1 MTVVDVHNHAAP
13 SALLDLLRGLPGYGS
28 ASADPIRTDPAAKL
42 EQLTANGIDAALVSI
57 LPTMHGYDLAP
68 AVGEEVARTANAGLA
83 DYAAAAPDRLG
94 WMAHL
99 PLGAPDRIAGVLADA
114 AAAGADGVAVGTSV
128 GPDRLDAPSF
138 DPLWAAAAEA
148 GLPVFVHP
156 NYPWTA
162 GYPGLDEFHLQN
174 VLGHPLETTIT
185 VERLICAGVLDRY
198 PALRLVLAHGGG
210 YFPFQAGRLRHAR
223 TVRPELAESPADPW
237 AYRGQVCVD
246 TITHDTAALRYV
258 IERMGAQNVLL
269 GTDLPADMAT
279 PDPMAAL
286 AAATDPATARQIA
299 EANPKRLYG
308 FG

>member
-13 SALLDLLRGLPGYGS
+13 TALLDLLRGLPGYGS
-28 ASADPIRTDPAAKL
+28 AAADPIRTDPAAKL
-42 EQLTANGIDAALVSI
+42 EQLTANGIDMALVSM
-57 LPTMHGYDLAP
+57 LPTMHGYDLSP
-68 AVGEEVARTANAGLA
+68 AAGEEVARTANAGLR
-83 DYAAAAPDRLG
+83 DYAAAAPERLG

-99 PLGAPDRIAGVLADA
+99 PLGAPDRIPGVLASAVTD
-114 AAAGADGVAVGTSV
+114 GAVGVSVGTSA
-128 GPDRLDAPSF
+128 GPSRVDAPDF
-138 DPLWAAAAEA
+138 EPMWAAVAQA

-156 NYPWTA
+156 NYPWAA

-174 VLGHPLETTIT
+174 VLGHPLETTLT

-223 TVRPELAESPADPW
+223 TVRPELSDSPVDPW

-279 PDPMAAL
+279 PDPMGAL
-286 AAATDPATARQIA
+286 AAAADTATVQQIA
-299 EANPKRLYG
+299 AANPQRLYG
-308 FG
+308 VG

>member
-1 MTVVDVHNHAAP
+1 MTIVDVHNHAAP
-13 SALLDLLRGLPGYGS
+13 QALLDLLRAQPGYG
-28 ASADPIRTDPAAKL
+28 AAGADPLRSDPAAKL
-42 EQLTANGIDAALVSI
+42 AQLSEKGIDAALVSI
-57 LPTMHGYDLAP
+57 LPTLHGYDLPP
-68 AVGEEVARTANAGLA
+68 AAGEDVARAANAGLR
-83 DYAAAAPDRLG
+83 DYAAAAPDRLR

-114 AAAGADGVAVGTSV
+114 ARDGAVGVAVGTAV
-128 GPDRLDAPSF
+128 GPERLDAPAF
-138 DPLWAAAAEA
+138 EPLWEGVAGL

-156 NYPWTA
+156 NYPWTG
-162 GYPGLDEFHLQN
+162 GYPGLDDFHFQN

-185 VERLICAGVLDRY
+185 VERLICAGVLDRH
-198 PALRLVLAHGGG
+198 PTLRLVLAHGGG

-223 TVRPELAESPADPW
+223 MVRPELRSAPVDPW

-246 TITHDTAALRYV
+246 TITHDAAALRYV
-258 IERMGAQNVLL
+258 IERMGAENVLL

-286 AAATDPATARQIA
+286 AEAADPETVRTIT

-308 FG
+308 VG